1 MVLFL
6 YQGWETDASPTH
18 YWRQPLPCL
27 SREPPRTY
35 GKPQRPFTALL
46 TVTLEQKSTAHGIP
60 FLQSKSEA
68 LSVQRILCRV
78 LSNSITQ
85 TMSHART
92 LLLPHQNRWFN
103 DLIIH
108 LLLSIVPSSN
118 LPVSLKRTQTI
129 YGLACAG
136 NQASSL
142 IQLSSSS
149 GLT

>member
-1 MVLFL
+1 MSSRLSQVPLW
-6 YQGWETDASPTH
+6 GPTAPWASVCHRLGTGSSC
-18 YWRQPLPCL
+18 QTGSSQ

-92 LLLPHQNRWFN
+92 LLLPHQNR
-103 DLIIH
+103 
-108 LLLSIVPSSN
+108 
-118 LPVSLKRTQTI
+118 
-129 YGLACAG
+129 
-136 NQASSL
+136 
-142 IQLSSSS
+142 
-149 GLT
+149 